1 LVGKALMAHIDDI
14 GFCRKEVSMSI
25 AFIHSILAAMRRAAR
40 ILIREHARKRRNAMA
55 VQHLAALPAYL
66 RQDVGLREDVDIVDV
81 VEHGI
86 RQRAADEGTRRTF
99 AILPHA
105 I

>member
-1 LVGKALMAHIDDI
+1 
-14 GFCRKEVSMSI
+14 MSI
-25 AFIHSILAAMRRAAR
+25 AFIHSILAAMRRATR
-40 ILIREHARKRRNAMA
+40 ILIREHDRKRRNAMA

-99 AILPHA
+99 TILPHA

>member
-1 LVGKALMAHIDDI
+1 
-14 GFCRKEVSMSI
+14 
-25 AFIHSILAAMRRAAR
+25 
-40 ILIREHARKRRNAMA
+40 MA
-55 VQHLAALPAYL
+55 VQHLTALPAYL

-86 RQRAADEGTRRTF
+86 RQRAADEGTRRAL